1 LFRDEKLLLP
11 IGDCFFCYQC
21 VRELENGSGRLKE
34 MAKAQPAS
42 EQPYL
47 VKPVYKALQVLIA
60 LGAEQRPL
68 TLTEIC
74 HRVRLPKTTV
84 YRYLQTLAQCGFVTH
99 DRSADMYHLGA
110 RLFELGQLAGK
121 QLRIR
126 DVALPVMATLRDR
139 FNETVNLGILD
150 GHDVVYVEMV
160 ESHHSLRM
168 QAQLGSRDPAYST
181 ALGKAMLA
189 FLDDPTRHLPAR
201 LTPRTVYTLHTRASV
216 LQSLATI
223 RKQGYALDDQENED
237 GARCVGA
244 PIFEYPGRVTAAIS
258 VSAPA
263 SRLGREQV
271 AEVAAAV
278 REAAAIISR
287 QLGHVVTSTR
297 Q

>member
-1 LFRDEKLLLP
+1 M
-11 IGDCFFCYQC
+11 QS
-21 VRELENGSGRLKE
+21 NG
-34 MAKAQPAS
+34 
-42 EQPYL
+42 EQPYT
-47 VKPVYKALQVLIA
+47 VKPVFKALQVLIA
-60 LGAEQRPL
+60 LGDERRPL

-99 DRSADMYHLGA
+99 DRQVDLYHLGA
-110 RLFELGQLAGK
+110 RLFELGQRAGQ

-126 DVALPVMATLRDR
+126 DVALPVMFELRDR

-168 QAQLGSRDPAYST
+168 QATLGSRDPAFST

-189 FLDDPTRHLPAR
+189 FLDDPTRHMPAR
-201 LTPRTVYTLHTRASV
+201 LMPRTVFTLHNKASV
-216 LQSLATI
+216 MQSLAEV
-223 RKQGYALDDQENED
+223 RQQGYAVDDQENED

-244 PIFEYPGRVTAAIS
+244 PIFEYPGRVTAALS

-263 SRLGREQV
+263 TRLGRDQV
-271 AEVAAAV
+271 AEVAIAV
-278 REAAAIISR
+278 REAALAISR
-287 QLGHVVTSTR
+287 HLGYIG
-297 Q
+297 

>member
-1 LFRDEKLLLP
+1 MTTSHAN
-11 IGDCFFCYQC
+11 I
-21 VRELENGSGRLKE
+21 
-34 MAKAQPAS
+34 

-47 VKPVYKALQVLIA
+47 VKPVYKALQVLLA
-60 LGAEQRPL
+60 LGDEQRPL

-84 YRYLQTLAQCGFVTH
+84 FRYLQTLAHCGFVTH
-99 DRSADMYHLGA
+99 DRQVDMYQLGA
-110 RLFELGQLAGK
+110 RLFELGQLAGQ

-126 DVALPVMATLRDR
+126 DVALPVMAELRDR

-150 GHDVVYVEMV
+150 GYDIVYVEMV

-168 QAQLGSRDPAYST
+168 QATLGSRDPAFST

-189 FLDDPTRHLPAR
+189 FMDDPARHLPAR
-201 LTPRTVYTLHTRASV
+201 LTPRTVFTLHTRAGV
-216 LQSLATI
+216 MGALAAV
-223 RKQGYALDDQENED
+223 RQQGYALDDQENED

-271 AEVAAAV
+271 GEVAAAV
-278 REAAAIISR
+278 RAAAATISR
-287 QLGHVVTSTR
+287 QLGHVATTTVEVHAPKSR
-297 Q
+297 A